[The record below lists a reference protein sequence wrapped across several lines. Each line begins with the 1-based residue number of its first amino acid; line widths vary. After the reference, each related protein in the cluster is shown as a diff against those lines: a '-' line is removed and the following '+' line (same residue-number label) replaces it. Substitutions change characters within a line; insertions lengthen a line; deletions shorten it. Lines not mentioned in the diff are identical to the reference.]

1 MLILTLSRSR
11 LLQKLAVRGIAP
23 DYLKHLTSVKKLLG
37 FKTKETYA
45 DNNAQVNENA
55 NSIEIIVSCGE
66 DSNLKEYI
74 NDGWNIKKEYSEE
87 KVCSWKTIAAS
98 KDCNLE
104 KDKGCKIVQPD
115 KIGEE
120 KIYLL
125 EK

>member
-1 MLILTLSRSR
+1 MTEFKKITYIFLIFILIS
-11 LLQKLAVRGIAP
+11 GC
-23 DYLKHLTSVKKLLG
+23 KKPQ
-37 FKTKETYA
+37 
-45 DNNAQVNENA
+45 NNINEEE
-55 NSIEIIVSCGE
+55 NSIEVIVSCGE
-66 DSNLKEYI
+66 DSNLEKYI

-87 KVCSWKTIAAS
+87 KVCTWKTIPAS
-98 KDCNLE
+98 KDCDLE

>member
-1 MLILTLSRSR
+1 MKEYKNLTYIFIIFFLIGGCKKQKKILT
-11 LLQKLAVRGIAP
+11 
-23 DYLKHLTSVKKLLG
+23 
-37 FKTKETYA
+37 E
-45 DNNAQVNENA
+45 NE

-66 DSNLKEYI
+66 DSNLEKYI

-98 KDCNLE
+98 KDCDLE
-104 KDKGCKIVQPD
+104 KDKGCKIIQPD

-120 KIYLL
+120 RIYLL

>member
-1 MLILTLSRSR
+1 MKALKRFTYIFIFFVLIGGC
-11 LLQKLAVRGIAP
+11 KAP
-23 DYLKHLTSVKKLLG
+23 EKKV
-37 FKTKETYA
+37 TE
-45 DNNAQVNENA
+45 NE

-66 DSNLKEYI
+66 DSNLEKYI
-74 NDGWNIKKEYSEE
+74 NEGWTIKQEYSEE

-104 KDKGCKIVQPD
+104 KDKGCKIVKPD

-120 KIYLL
+120 KFYLL

>member
-1 MLILTLSRSR
+1 MYAKIMKANKRLTYIFIIFFLIGGC
-11 LLQKLAVRGIAP
+11 KAP
-23 DYLKHLTSVKKLLG
+23 ENK
-37 FKTKETYA
+37 
-45 DNNAQVNENA
+45 VNENE

-66 DSNLKEYI
+66 DSNLEKYI
-74 NDGWNIKKEYSEE
+74 NEGWTIKQEYSEE

-104 KDKGCKIVQPD
+104 KDKGCKIVKPD

-120 KIYLL
+120 KFYLL

>member
-1 MLILTLSRSR
+1 MIFFLISGC
-11 LLQKLAVRGIAP
+11 K
-23 DYLKHLTSVKKLLG
+23 TSENKI
-37 FKTKETYA
+37 
-45 DNNAQVNENA
+45 NEEE

-66 DSNLKEYI
+66 DNNLEQYI
-74 NDGWNIKKEYSEE
+74 NDGWKIKKEYSEE
-87 KVCSWKTIAAS
+87 KVCTWKTIPAS
-98 KDCNLE
+98 KNCDLE

>member
-1 MLILTLSRSR
+1 MKKYKRLTYIFIIFFLIVSCKNSE
-11 LLQKLAVRGIAP
+11 
-23 DYLKHLTSVKKLLG
+23 KKIIE
-37 FKTKETYA
+37 KE
-45 DNNAQVNENA
+45 
-55 NSIEIIVSCGE
+55 NSIEIIVSCEE
-66 DSNLKEYI
+66 DSDLEKYI
-74 NDGWNIKKEYSEE
+74 NDGWKIKQEYTEE

-98 KDCNLE
+98 KDCDIE